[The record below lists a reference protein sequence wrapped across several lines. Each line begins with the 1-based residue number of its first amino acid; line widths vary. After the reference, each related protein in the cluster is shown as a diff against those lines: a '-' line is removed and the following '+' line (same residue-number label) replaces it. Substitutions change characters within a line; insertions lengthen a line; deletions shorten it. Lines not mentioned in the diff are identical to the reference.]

1 MTAISTT
8 RAKKMNQMNLYYV
21 ALLAVAPLLAQEE
34 PRRETRP
41 DHQAQPQWQCL
52 DQVALSDVLGAKV
65 RLKAKPEDRADAA
78 AEGKVAKGP
87 NGSIDDLIVDCRS
100 GQATWAV
107 VSVGGL
113 LGIGD
118 KEVAVPAAALLPTG
132 ARDKPTFELDATEAE
147 LKSLPAFDKK
157 AMEKSGLEVS
167 LQNAETTWKKIRPDA
182 RMQPPVDA
190 SGRRTTGDGDTR
202 KEAGKDTAVV
212 NNAGAILASRI
223 KGMKVRCSDGKEAK
237 SFGEI
242 GSAAIDRNTQRISY
256 VVIGK
261 GGVLGIG
268 ETDYLVPWGA
278 VNVITVEQKPVLTV
292 AKSSTEVEN
301 AAKYQ
306 KPKEGFIGEE
316 NCKASNQYW
325 GVEHGKVLKDG
336 DGR

>member
-1 MTAISTT
+1 
-8 RAKKMNQMNLYYV
+8 
-21 ALLAVAPLLAQEE
+21 
-34 PRRETRP
+34 
-41 DHQAQPQWQCL
+41 
-52 DQVALSDVLGAKV
+52 VLGAKV
-65 RLKAKPEDRADAA
+65 RLKAKPEDRAEAA

-87 NGSIDDLIVDCRS
+87 NGSVDDLIVDCKS

-132 ARDKPTFELDATEAE
+132 PRDKPMFELDATEAE

-157 AMEKSGLEVS
+157 AMEKTGLDVS
-167 LQNAETTWKKIRPDA
+167 LQNAEASWKKIRPDA
-182 RMQPPVDA
+182 RVRAPVDA
-190 SGRRTTGDGDTR
+190 SGRRNPVDATH
-202 KEAGKDTAVV
+202 KEGAVV
-212 NNAGAILASRI
+212 NATGAVLGSRI

-242 GSAAIDRNTQRISY
+242 DSVAIDRNTHTISY

-278 VNVITVEQKPVLTV
+278 TNIITVEQKPVVTV

-301 AAKYQ
+301 ATKYQ
-306 KPKEGFIGEE
+306 KPKEGFLGDE
-316 NCKASNQYW
+316 NCKASCQYW
-325 GVEHGKVLKDG
+325 GVEHGKMHARDKDG